1 MQASL
6 VMTIIG
12 PDRPGLVDL
21 VAGIV
26 ADHGG
31 NWLESRMSH
40 LGGHFAGILRIQ
52 LPGEGE
58 AALTQALRGLQPQ
71 GLTIV
76 VHPDRPEAAARVPI
90 TASLEIMG
98 QDRPGIVRQISRAL
112 AAFGVNVEELHTEC
126 VSAPMSGESMF
137 KAVAQ
142 LHLPAERGVAEL
154 RQALEQIAA
163 DLLVDIS
170 FAEFTA
176 IKPGR

>member
-1 MQASL
+1 MPRQMQASL

-12 PDRPGLVDL
+12 RDRPGLVDL

-26 ADHGG
+26 ADHSG

-52 LPGEGE
+52 VPAESE
-58 AALTQALRGLQPQ
+58 AALTLALRELQ
-71 GLTIV
+71 
-76 VHPDRPEAAARVPI
+76 I
-90 TASLEIMG
+90 TASLEILG

-112 AAFGVNVEELHTEC
+112 AAFGANVEELHTEC

-137 KAVAQ
+137 KAIAQ
-142 LHLPAERGVAEL
+142 LHLPAERDATEL
-154 RQALEQIAA
+154 RKALEKVAA

-170 FAEFTA
+170 FAEVTA